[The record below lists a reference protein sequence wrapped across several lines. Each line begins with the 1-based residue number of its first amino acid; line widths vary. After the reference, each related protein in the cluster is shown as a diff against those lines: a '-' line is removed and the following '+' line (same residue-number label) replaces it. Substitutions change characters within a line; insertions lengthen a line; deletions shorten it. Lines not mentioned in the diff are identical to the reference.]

1 MGLPICR
8 ETHRFI
14 EPTTVDIRPY
24 DIPEELLQV
33 CGADRNEICPGGGNN
48 RNRQCE
54 SGFCLGSTVFSFL
67 DYLKCFAFSF
77 T

>member
-33 CGADRNEICPGGGNN
+33 CGADRNEICPGGGIIVIGNAN
-48 RNRQCE
+48 R
-54 SGFCLGSTVFSFL
+54 VFVWGVQFFL
-67 DYLKCFAFSF
+67 SSII
-77 T
+77 